1 MAIDRHSTILSW
13 ATAIGAVLLAGFP
26 LHLAAQNP
34 PSSQPPA
41 PAHIDWKAVDLA
53 MGREGKPQ
61 PGGIYKYTF
70 PRGDLRVRLGG
81 VTIDPSLALTG
92 WVAFQGNQFDAMA
105 MGDLVLQEQEV
116 PAVLTKLKEMGIN
129 PTALHNHLLRESPK
143 VVYLHIEAKGD
154 PTRVAQA
161 VRTGLAL
168 SGTPPARPEEA
179 PSKKPFP
186 LDTVQIAAA
195 LGRSGKIN
203 GKVYQVGVPRAETI
217 HLEGMDVLPAMG
229 VATAINFQP
238 TGSGKAVIAGDMVLI
253 ASEVNPAIE
262 TLQGAGIEITA
273 LHSHMLTEEPRLLFM
288 HFWGS
293 GNAVALARG
302 LGGALQRMNVKRAGS

>member
-1 MAIDRHSTILSW
+1 MAAHECIMNLSSRTTIL
-13 ATAIGAVLLAGFP
+13 AALA
-26 LHLAAQNP
+26 LSVSHLVVAQNP
-34 PSSQPPA
+34 PSSLPPS
-41 PAHIDWKAVDLA
+41 PANIDWKAVDLA
-53 MGREGKPQ
+53 MGREGKLQ

-70 PRGDLRVRLGG
+70 PRWDLRVKVGG

-116 PAVLTKLKEMGIN
+116 TPVLAKLKEMGIN
-129 PTALHNHLLRESPK
+129 PTALHNHLLRESPR

-154 PTRVAQA
+154 PTVIARA
-161 VRTGLAL
+161 VRAALAL
-168 SGTPPARPEEA
+168 SGTPPVRPEDA

-186 LDTVQIAAA
+186 LDTAQIAAA
-195 LGRSGKIN
+195 VGRSGKIN
-203 GKVYQVGVPRAETI
+203 GKVYQVGVPRTETI
-217 HLEGMDVLPAMG
+217 HLEGMDVQPAMG
-229 VATAINFQP
+229 VSTAINIQP
-238 TGSGKAVIAGDMVLI
+238 TGSDKAVIAGDMVLI
-253 ASEVNPAIE
+253 ASEVNPVMEA
-262 TLQGAGIEITA
+262 LQGAGIEITA

-302 LGGALQRMNVKRAGS
+302 LGAALQRMNIKRAGS